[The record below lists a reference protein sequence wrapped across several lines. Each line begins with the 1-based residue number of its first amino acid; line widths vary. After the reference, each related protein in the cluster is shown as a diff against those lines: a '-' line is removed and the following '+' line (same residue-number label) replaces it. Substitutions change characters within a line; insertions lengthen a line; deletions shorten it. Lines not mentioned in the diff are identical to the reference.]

1 MNPGRLLRWVAAFA
15 AIAAAVSVCVVAAAF
30 AVYALAESQI
40 GPAGGAA
47 VVVGVFALVA
57 ALVAWRTLR
66 KASPKLQSRL
76 KTNDGGPIDRFVQ
89 LAKDRPLIALGAAA
103 AVGVVL
109 VRNPA
114 VISAVVTA
122 FLAGQNTKSK

>member
-1 MNPGRLLRWVAAFA
+1 MNSGRLLRWVAAFA

-30 AVYALAESQI
+30 AVYALAESQV

-47 VVVGVFALVA
+47 VVVGVFAALA

-66 KASPKLQSRL
+66 KVSPGRRGHL
-76 KTNDGGPIDRFVQ
+76 KPKEAGPIDWLIQ
-89 LAKDRPLIALGAAA
+89 LAKDRPLVAFGAAA
-103 AVGVVL
+103 AAAVVL

-122 FLAGQNTKSK
+122 FVAGQNTKPK